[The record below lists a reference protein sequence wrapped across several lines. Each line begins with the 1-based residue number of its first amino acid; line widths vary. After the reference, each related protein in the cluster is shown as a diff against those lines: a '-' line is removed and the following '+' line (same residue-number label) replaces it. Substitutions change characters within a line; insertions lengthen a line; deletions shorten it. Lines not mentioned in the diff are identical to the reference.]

1 FDMSAAEGGDWGAVT
16 DRASGI
22 AVNKALRKV
31 IAKMDGRPDM
41 LLMNDDAIA
50 ALQAVADYTQPLAER
65 TRWGQTVSAWN
76 GIRLV
81 NMGEKAGAGDLGFPT
96 DVDGTTAVYAIRL
109 GLDGFHAA
117 STIGGNSL
125 RTWLPNFAPPGA

>member
-1 FDMSAAEGGDWGAVT
+1 EGLSTMLAGSNTEFDMSAAEGGDWGAVT

-50 ALQAVADYTQPLAER
+50 ALQAVADYTQQLTEL
-65 TRWGQTVSAWN
+65 TRRGQTAPAWN
-76 GIRLV
+76 RRPV
-81 NMGEKAGAGDLGFPT
+81 DRHPAGE
-96 DVDGTTAVYAIRL
+96 R
-109 GLDGFHAA
+109 
-117 STIGGNSL
+117 
-125 RTWLPNFAPPGA
+125 W